1 MNKWLVWGVVVL
13 YWVWP
18 IDLVPGNP
26 IDDIVLVWLAWNREQ
41 LVNYLQEMTKHVSS

>member
-1 MNKWLVWGVVVL
+1 MDRWLIWGVVVL
-13 YWVWP
+13 YWFWP

-41 LVNYLQEMTKHVSS
+41 LIAHLQEMTNEHSN